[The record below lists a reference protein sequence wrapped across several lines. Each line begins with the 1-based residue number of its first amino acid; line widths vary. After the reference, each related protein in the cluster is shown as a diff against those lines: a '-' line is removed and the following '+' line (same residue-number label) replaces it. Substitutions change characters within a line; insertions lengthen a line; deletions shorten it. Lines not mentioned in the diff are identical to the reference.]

1 MTNRFPQSATMA
13 ETMLCLAPA
22 SRKPLARRKRLM
34 APAIAAL
41 TCLSLML
48 GATSPAFSRD
58 RDDDLAKAL
67 AAAIVLGLIV
77 NHANKKKRHDPPAPA
92 PEPVRA
98 PRVPAVCAIEIDG
111 NHRSVTV
118 YPESCLRDEG
128 FDYRLPRN
136 CAKTARVY
144 GRPDRIYGV
153 QCLRSAGFRVSG
165 Y

>member
-1 MTNRFPQSATMA
+1 MTNRFPQSATIA
-13 ETMLCLAPA
+13 ETMLCLAPTHRPGRA
-22 SRKPLARRKRLM
+22 LRKQLI

-41 TCLSLML
+41 TCVSLVF

-67 AAAIVLGLIV
+67 AAAIVLGIIV
-77 NHANKKKRHDPPAPA
+77 HQSKKKKRHDPPAPA

-111 NHRSVTV
+111 DHRSVTV

-128 FDYRLPRN
+128 FDYRLPRD

>member
-1 MTNRFPQSATMA
+1 MTITALHSATLA
-13 ETMLCLAPA
+13 ETTLCLAPA
-22 SRKPLARRKRLM
+22 PKPALTFRKRLLG
-34 APAIAAL
+34 PAIAAL
-41 TCLSLML
+41 TSLSLIL
-48 GATSPAFSRD
+48 GTTSPAFSRD

-67 AAAIVLGLIV
+67 AAAIVLGIIV
-77 NHANKKKRHDPPAPA
+77 NHANKKKRHDPPAPI

-128 FDYRLPRN
+128 FDYRLPRD

-153 QCLRSAGFRVSG
+153 QCLRNAGFRVSG

>member
-13 ETMLCLAPA
+13 ETMLCLVPAPR
-22 SRKPLARRKRLM
+22 STGTLCKRLM
-34 APAIAAL
+34 TPAIAAL
-41 TCLSLML
+41 TCLSLVL

-67 AAAIVLGLIV
+67 AAAIVLGIIV
-77 NHANKKKRHDPPAPA
+77 NHSQKKKRHDPPAPA

-111 NHRSVTV
+111 EDRSVTV

-128 FDYRLPRN
+128 FDYRLPRD